1 MATDN
6 RVYDCLAAGMAAKQG
21 IVREFDRL
29 MASPVTPD
37 LVVGEDLATKAAKV
51 FSMWRPYDTR
61 WYVAQKSGSG
71 YSFDPSSVS
80 SRVMRFSKV
89 EVTGIDR
96 GVFEVGLFMD
106 ANLKEFEDYDAKV
119 VRSWKGAASFHVDE
133 DGLLADLGG
142 TKHGGV
148 ARTLP
153 DPSPHLIR
161 TGFDAGRDDELVDDK
176 PVSDWRLKAVVKVE
190 VSLEADGF
198 LFRYTAKGHLGDLAS
213 GEVHGMDLVRMTRI
227 LIHRLFG
234 HKDTSL
240 KVGDFLDGYRQLLSG
255 EKRSSGALV
264 SEPEKWAQRGD
275 AFMSIG
281 KVTLLAGILIEVAG
295 VLQHGWNAG
304 WVYHFASI
312 LTIVVGQV
320 VSSTMVPI
328 TEAKEKELASKSFH

>member
-1 MATDN
+1 MS
-6 RVYDCLAAGMAAKQG
+6 AKQE
-21 IVREFDRL
+21 IVREFDKL
-29 MASPVTPD
+29 MASPVTPA
-37 LVVGEDLATKAAKV
+37 LVVGEDLATKAAEV
-51 FSMWRPYDTR
+51 FSKWRPYDTR
-61 WYVAQKSGSG
+61 WYVSQHPGSG
-71 YSFDPSSVS
+71 HSFDPSSVS
-80 SRVMRFSKV
+80 KRVMRFSKV

-106 ANLKEFEDYDAKV
+106 ANMKEFEDYDAKV

-133 DGLLADLGG
+133 DGLLVDLGG

-161 TGFDAGRDDELVDDK
+161 TGFDAGRDDELVCDK

-190 VSLEADGF
+190 VSLEGDGF
-198 LFRYTAKGHLGDLAS
+198 LFCYSARGNLGVLAE
-213 GEVHGMDLVRMTRI
+213 GVITGTDLVRMTRT

-234 HKDTSL
+234 HKDASM

-255 EKRSSGALV
+255 EKRTSGALV

-281 KVTLLAGILIEVAG
+281 KVALICGILVELAGIA
-295 VLQHGWNAG
+295 QHGWNAG
-304 WVYHFASI
+304 WLYHFASI
-312 LTIVVGQV
+312 LIIVAGQV
-320 VSSTMVPI
+320 ASSIMVPI
-328 TEAKEKELASKSFH
+328 TEAKEKELASKSFR